1 MDNYILNE
9 GLILTDDEEDELIVR
24 DIKINI
30 KPTWKWLL
38 NLP

>member
-9 GLILTDDEEDELIVR
+9 GLILTDDEEDELSVR